1 MKTQDP
7 SETIQAME
15 AGVEVGQAQALAVAR
30 PGMTPVPIS
39 VWSQEIIP
47 LFRASVSS
55 SVSWI

>member
-39 VWSQEIIP
+39 V
-47 LFRASVSS
+47 
-55 SVSWI
+55 